1 MREFT
6 MFKVQLSDNKIFKDI
21 FDTVSSIVDEVIL
34 ECDEEGMRLRCLDRS
49 HITFVNLDLKSSFFD
64 DYTCTTPEKI
74 SIDTDEF
81 NKVLKRVKPKDV
93 LGLTSEEG
101 NFVITFIGDSTRTF
115 RIRLIDLEYETP
127 TPPMLDY
134 NVQVELPT
142 EVFTDALSDIE
153 VFGERITIDV
163 DEDYVSF
170 NSMGEFGDTESKYLH
185 GQSINE
191 HVRSV
196 FSLDKL
202 KDIMK
207 ARKVNKII
215 DLFVGNDTPLTIK
228 FEIGNSDGELGF
240 LLAPRLEEE

>member
-1 MREFT
+1 
-6 MFKVQLSDNKIFKDI
+6 MFKLELSDNKIFKDI
-21 FDTVSSIVDEVIL
+21 FDTVSGIVDEVVL
-34 ECDEEGMRLRCLDRS
+34 ECDSEGMRLRCLDRS
-49 HITFVNLDLKSSFFD
+49 HITFVNLELKASFFD
-64 DYTCTTPEKI
+64 DYICDTPEKI

-81 NKVLKRVKPKDV
+81 NKVLKRAKTKDV
-93 LGLTSEEG
+93 LGLTSDEG

-127 TPPMLDY
+127 TPPRIDY
-134 NVQVELPT
+134 NVEVELPT

-170 NSMGEFGDTESKYLH
+170 NSFGEFGDTESKYLH
-185 GQSINE
+185 GQVISE

-207 ARKVNKII
+207 ARKVNNII
-215 DLFVGNDTPLTIK
+215 DLFIGNDAPLTLK
-228 FEIGNSDGELGF
+228 FEIGNDDGELGF
-240 LLAPRLEEE
+240 LLAPRLETEE